1 MINIL
6 AVDDMSQW
14 RGFHSS
20 MLNNILKNTEFSLTL
35 KNSAFEAFNFIQET
49 KTPFDLIIT
58 DLQME
63 LDFEPEHA
71 GEWLVRNI
79 KDLPTCKNTKIII
92 VSASYDIKFIADK
105 YNVDYIPK
113 PSLINA
119 PLTYELKIRELLG
132 L

>member
-14 RGFHSS
+14 RGFHTSA
-20 MLNNILKNTEFSLTL
+20 LNTILKNTEFLLTV
-35 KNSAFEAFNFIQET
+35 KNSAFDAFNAVNEA
-49 KTPFDLIIT
+49 KEPFDLIIT

-79 KDLPTCKNTKIII
+79 KDLPKCQNTKIII
-92 VSASYDIKFIADK
+92 VSASYDIRFIAEK
-105 YNVDYIPK
+105 YNVDFISK